1 MNNKKQLMAQIR
13 SDINR
18 LGGNYPIM
26 AIYKNNRFVDY
37 TLSTEVK
44 VVDDENSYEMTL
56 IELLHQ
62 LENDDL

>member
-1 MNNKKQLMAQIR
+1 MAQIR